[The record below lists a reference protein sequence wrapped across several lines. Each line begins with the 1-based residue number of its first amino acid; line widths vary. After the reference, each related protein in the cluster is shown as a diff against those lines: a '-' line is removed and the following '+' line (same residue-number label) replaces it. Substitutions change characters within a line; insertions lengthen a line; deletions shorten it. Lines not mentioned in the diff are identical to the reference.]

1 MKYYRIKAKT
11 KLILLSRFFV
21 ITLFI
26 NAAMLTSCSNKL
38 VGTWIIQRYDIVI
51 PEQKSVSFY
60 NIGFMR
66 FEEDGTGSNNIIYDI
81 SGVKIVD
88 RMPFKWKATD
98 NNITI
103 ISKGSEFCRKW
114 RLLENKRRSQK
125 WETTNDSNQVQT
137 LELTKRGMS
146 SFTINTVN

>member
-1 MKYYRIKAKT
+1 MKYYRIKANT

-26 NAAMLTSCSNKL
+26 TAAMLTSCSIKL
-38 VGTWIIQRYDIVI
+38 VGTWIIQRYDIVK

-88 RMPFKWKATD
+88 RLPFKWKATD

-103 ISKGSEFCRKW
+103 ISKGSEFSRTW

-146 SFTINTVN
+146 SFTIKTVN